1 MTNPG
6 VSVNIDAQID
16 SQIFERLVVGRSA
29 G

>member
-16 SQIFERLVVGRSA
+16 SQVFERLVVGMLAR
-29 G
+29 